1 MRAAART
8 KGGFAKTS
16 SARMTWV
23 LLFFYASLALLSG
36 RLFFLQIVNHGEY
49 LRLAAKQYQSGAERS
64 GERGTISMQ
73 EKTGALVPL
82 AFNGIE
88 YTLAV
93 SPMRVRDPDAVSAF
107 AQEAFNVPPEEIRQK
122 MAKRDDPYE
131 VFVKKVESARKEDLA
146 SRLPE
151 GLFFEEE
158 KRRVYPHGAFAAHLV
173 GFVSKE
179 NEEEIGRY
187 GIERF
192 YENELAGKT
201 NFFKGAQNSRAYWI
215 SLGKK
220 IVNPPKNGSDVVLTI
235 DYNVQLKA
243 EEVLRKAAEKWS
255 ASSAM
260 ILVVEPVTGK
270 IRALAGVPAF
280 DPNEFS
286 KETDF
291 SVFLDKIVEAQY
303 ELGSVMK
310 PLTMAAGLEEGKVR
324 PTTTY
329 EDTGVVRFG
338 GYTIQNFD
346 LKAHGVQTMSQ
357 VIEKSLNTGVVYV
370 ARLIGKEAHREFLR
384 RFGLGEK
391 TGVDLP
397 GELSGD
403 ISNLEEGRDIDFATA
418 AFGQGIAVTPLQTA
432 MAIGAIA
439 NHGILMKP
447 YVVERITE
455 DSGNEM
461 RREPETVRRVI
472 SEKTAEEL
480 TKMLVATVRNSFENR
495 ANVKG
500 YFVAGKT
507 GTAQIPREDGKGYS
521 DDVIHTFVGYA
532 PAFDPKF
539 LVYIQLN
546 KPKGNRFAANTLT
559 PFFHDLA
566 EYMLN
571 YYEIPPDER

>member
-1 MRAAART
+1 
-8 KGGFAKTS
+8 
-16 SARMTWV
+16 
-23 LLFFYASLALLSG
+23 
-36 RLFFLQIVNHGEY
+36 
-49 LRLAAKQYQSGAERS
+49 
-64 GERGTISMQ
+64 
-73 EKTGALVPL
+73 
-82 AFNGIE
+82 
-88 YTLAV
+88 
-93 SPMRVRDPDAVSAF
+93 
-107 AQEAFNVPPEEIRQK
+107 
-122 MAKRDDPYE
+122 
-131 VFVKKVESARKEDLA
+131 
-146 SRLPE
+146 
-151 GLFFEEE
+151 
-158 KRRVYPHGAFAAHLV
+158 
-173 GFVSKE
+173 
-179 NEEEIGRY
+179 
-187 GIERF
+187 
-192 YENELAGKT
+192 
-201 NFFKGAQNSRAYWI
+201 
-215 SLGKK
+215 
-220 IVNPPKNGSDVVLTI
+220 
-235 DYNVQLKA
+235 
-243 EEVLRKAAEKWS
+243 
-255 ASSAM
+255 
-260 ILVVEPVTGK
+260 
-270 IRALAGVPAF
+270 
-280 DPNEFS
+280 
-286 KETDF
+286 
-291 SVFLDKIVEAQY
+291 
-303 ELGSVMK
+303 
-310 PLTMAAGLEEGKVR
+310 
-324 PTTTY
+324 
-329 EDTGVVRFG
+329 
-338 GYTIQNFD
+338 
-346 LKAHGVQTMSQ
+346 MSQ